1 MEKVVV
7 VGSLHYDIFV
17 EAPRRPVKGET
28 LIGYRYYPKFG
39 GKGGNQAVAAAKAG
53 CAVTMVSAVGQD
65 SFAPHLLEVLKYY
78 HIDTQFVQRLNHV
91 GSGMSVA
98 IMDDEGDYG
107 AVVVSG
113 SNLLLDNSSLSKDS
127 LWQDAKMLILQN
139 EVSPETNL
147 VAAQEAKK
155 RGIPVC
161 INAAPVKPMSDEL
174 KALIDILIV
183 NQVEAEGLCGVKV
196 DSLNEALVAAKKL
209 AENFKQV
216 VVTAGGDGVAYA
228 TQDGLCV
235 GSMPAHKVKLISTHG
250 AGDCFVGHLCAALV
264 KGQDLQS
271 AVKEANYQ
279 SAQHVS
285 TAHDNE
291 LERII
296 HAQAV

>member
-39 GKGGNQAVAAAKAG
+39 GKGGNQAVASAKAG
-53 CAVTMVSAVGQD
+53 CAVTMVSALGQD
-65 SFAPHLLEVLKYY
+65 SFAPHMLAVLKNNK
-78 HIDTQFVQRLNHV
+78 IDTQFVQTIPGM

-98 IMDDEGDYG
+98 IMDDDGDYG

-113 SNLLLDNSSLSKDS
+113 SNLKIDNSALTQDS

-139 EVSPETNL
+139 EVSAETNL
-147 VAAQEAKK
+147 IAAQEAHK

-183 NQVEAEGLCGVKV
+183 NQVEAEGLCDIAVN
-196 DSLNEALVAAKKL
+196 SLEEAVTAAKKL

-228 TQDGLCV
+228 NQDGSCE
-235 GSMPAHKVKLISTHG
+235 GSEPAHKIKLISTHG

-264 KGQDLQS
+264 QGQDLQS
-271 AVKEANYQ
+271 AVKVANYQ
-279 SAQHVS
+279 AALHVS
-285 TAHDNE
+285 TPHDNE
-291 LERII
+291 LDSII
-296 HAQAV
+296 QSNK